1 MITFMRRHRR
11 SLQISLLL
19 VIAAFVAS
27 LFVFGAT
34 GTGGR
39 DGGVLDGVAT
49 VNGETISVERYQRRY
64 QEYLNL
70 YQQSLRER
78 FTPDLAERMGLPRQ
92 VVDDLVQET
101 LVNQRADAEGLA
113 VSDEEL
119 NAQIHAIP
127 AFQESGRFT
136 LKRYEDVLRR
146 LNYTK
151 ASFEEDMRRRLT
163 RQKVEQTVRGAVR
176 VSDAE
181 VEQAFVHMR
190 EEVRAVW
197 ALVET
202 APLAAAAA
210 VTDEELEAY
219 LKSHSAE
226 FRLPE
231 RVRAQ
236 YVAIDPKDFA
246 RPPSAADVEKYY
258 AEHPAEFEQPPQAKA
273 AHILVRV
280 PDTGGSEAEDQ
291 ARAKAAEAIKRAKAG
306 EDFGKLA
313 REISQ
318 DTATAPRGGELGFVS
333 RGEVVKPFEDAVFAL
348 KKGEIT
354 AEPVRTPFGFHAI
367 KVDEVRPGGK
377 KTLKEMAAP
386 IGERLKA
393 QAAETAAKA
402 RADEVRAK
410 LLGAAD
416 FMGEA
421 RKLGLTPL
429 ETTIPRREAAGAFT
443 PPDTMEETAFSLTRG
458 GVSTPLK
465 TPAGFV
471 VLKAV
476 ETLPAAV
483 PPLAEVRD
491 KVAAIVKRQK
501 AEAQALDKARKM
513 VADARNG
520 DLAAAAKAAGATA
533 GETSRFSRAKPAE
546 RLPGDAMVA
555 ALKSP
560 VGALTEPV
568 KTPQGYYV
576 LKPLER
582 MPPDMTSLTAER
594 DKIAGEVLARK
605 QGQVWEAWIAGARAR
620 AKIDVSS
627 RLPTR
632 RG

>member
-1 MITFMRRHRR
+1 MISFMRRYRR
-11 SLQISLLL
+11 GLQIGLL
-19 VIAAFVAS
+19 VVIVAFVAS

-39 DGGVLDGVAT
+39 GGGPLDGVAT
-49 VNGETISVERYQRRY
+49 VNGETVPMARYQRRY

-70 YQQSLRER
+70 YQQTLRER
-78 FTPDLAERMGLPRQ
+78 FSPDLAERMGLPRQ
-92 VVDDLVQET
+92 VADDLVRET
-101 LVNQRADAEGLA
+101 LVYQRASAEGLA

-119 NAQIHAIP
+119 NAQIHAVP
-127 AFQESGRFT
+127 AFQDAGRFT

-151 ASFEEDMRRRLT
+151 GAFEDDMRRRLT
-163 RQKVEQTVRGAVR
+163 RQKVEQMVRGAVR

-197 ALVET
+197 ALVPT
-202 APLAAAAA
+202 APLVAAATA
-210 VTDEELEAY
+210 TDEELEAY
-219 LKSHSAE
+219 LQSHGGE

-236 YVAIDPKDFA
+236 YVAIDPKTLA
-246 RPPSAADVEKYY
+246 KPPSAAEVEKYY
-258 AEHPAEFEQPPQAKA
+258 AEHAAEFEQPAQAKA

-280 PDTGGSEAEDQ
+280 PETGGSAAEDQ
-291 ARAKAAEAIKRAKAG
+291 ARAKVAEAIKRARAG

-318 DTATAPRGGELGFVS
+318 DTATAPRGGDLGFVS
-333 RGEVVKPFEDAVFAL
+333 RGEVVKPFEEALFAL

-354 AEPVRTPFGFHAI
+354 PEPVRTPFGFHAI

-377 KTLKEMAAP
+377 KTLKEVEAQ
-386 IGERLKA
+386 IVERLKT
-393 QAAETAAKA
+393 QAADAAAKA
-402 RADEVRAK
+402 RAEDVRAK
-410 LLGAAD
+410 LLGATD
-416 FMGEA
+416 FMAEA
-421 RKLGLTPL
+421 RALGLTPL
-429 ETTIPRREAAGAFT
+429 ETTIPRREAVGGFT
-443 PPDTMEETAFSLTRG
+443 PPDTMEETAFALTRG

-476 ETLPAAV
+476 ERLPAAV

-491 KVAAIVKRQK
+491 RVAAMVKQQK
-501 AEAQALDKARKM
+501 AEAQALEKARAMIAAAKG
-513 VADARNG
+513 G
-520 DLAAAAKAAGATA
+520 DLIAAAKAAGATA
-533 GETSRFSRAKPAE
+533 GETPRFSRAKPAE

-555 ALKSP
+555 ALKAP
-560 VGALTEPV
+560 VGALTDPV

-582 MPPDMTSLTAER
+582 VPPDMSSLAAER
-594 DKIAGEVLARK
+594 DKVAGEVLARK
-605 QGQVWEAWIAGARAR
+605 QGQAWEAWVAGARAK
-620 AKIDVSS
+620 ATIEVSS
-627 RLPTR
+627 QLPSR